1 MVYCY
6 TTLQLF
12 IIINCAVSYW
22 YSSCLCHFVN
32 VIVLLL
38 CCVYVMLW
46 WVILCCIY
54 VVILW
59 YVALFWI
66 KLRHLNV
73 SMSSYYAWMQYFVLV
88 YDVTYDMYDACCF
101 FSFFFFVI
109 CLLLSCDIF
118 WSVCND
124 MCCFMLFYVILWFSI
139 GVGGNMF
146 LRATTCVIVLT
157 SCMPFF
163 NIYIL
168 VKALVKE
175 L

>member
-32 VIVLLL
+32 VIVHLL

-54 VVILW
+54 VFILW

-73 SMSSYYAWMQYFVLV
+73 FNVILLCMDATLCISVRCYVWYVWCVL
-88 YDVTYDMYDACCF
+88 F
-101 FSFFFFVI
+101 FFLFSFLWYVCYWVVI
-109 CLLLSCDIF
+109 SFDVCIMICVVLCYYMSFCGLVLWWVILLYVVIF
-118 WSVCND
+118 LCVYTLIFLILTCV
-124 MCCFMLFYVILWFSI
+124 LFLLYVIL
-139 GVGGNMF
+139 
-146 LRATTCVIVLT
+146 
-157 SCMPFF
+157 
-163 NIYIL
+163 
-168 VKALVKE
+168 
-175 L
+175 

>member
-6 TTLQLF
+6 TTLQLS

-73 SMSSYYAWMQYFVLV
+73 FNVILLCMDATLCISVRCYVWYVWCVL
-88 YDVTYDMYDACCF
+88 F

-118 WSVCND
+118 WCVCND

-139 GVGGNMF
+139 MMSHIIICCYIFVCLYIMF
-146 LRATTCVIVLT
+146 
-157 SCMPFF
+157 F
-163 NIYIL
+163 
-168 VKALVKE
+168 
-175 L
+175 